1 MPFTAVV
8 EAEAVSVYRPDV
20 ICMLMTPDKKIGPA
34 PDEIGSPWQADFLVF
49 QKCLVCNKLVLNF
62 EGKL

>member
-1 MPFTAVV
+1 MHFTAVV

-20 ICMLMTPDKKIGPA
+20 ICMLMTLHKRLGPA

-49 QKCLVCNKLVLNF
+49 QKCLIHNKLVLNF
-62 EGKL
+62 